1 MAAQLLDGK
10 EVSARLRGEIREQV
24 AQYTT
29 RSGRTPTLAVVRGGD
44 DPASVSYA
52 RMIERSCG
60 QVGIGFTLHH
70 LAAPSEDEIV
80 GLVAQLSD
88 DPNVDGIM
96 VQEPLPAGVSRER
109 VIAALAPDKDVD
121 GVHPLNAGRLM
132 QDAGDYFVPATP
144 AGGIELLERYQVPI
158 RGQRAVVVGRS
169 NVVGRPMALLLLHRH
184 ATVTICHSRT
194 ADLAKEC
201 RRADILVAATG
212 RAGLITADMVREGA
226 VVVDFG
232 VNFVDGK
239 MVGDVDFEAVS
250 EKASLITPVPGGT
263 GPMTNMMLMQ
273 NVLKAAQMQSR

>member
-1 MAAQLLDGK
+1 
-10 EVSARLRGEIREQV
+10 
-24 AQYTT
+24 
-29 RSGRTPTLAVVRGGD
+29 
-44 DPASVSYA
+44 
-52 RMIERSCG
+52 MIERSCG

-194 ADLAKEC
+194 ADLAEEC